1 MPKAVQ
7 MQLQMPFFK
16 VSRPFLGPIKMSEV
30 RIPQL
35 SLNFFYRLFLFLISI
50 LETTVC
56 SQCRNLAWRKKSR
69 NHQLWPPCFNLSFF
83 FFSGPALLNKKSSSE
98 SIEQWLHA
106 DRGSLISWGEKKM
119 RRVRKE
125 ELRESITSLHW
136 HFLKSSSADF
146 HLLSEYSSFI

>member
-35 SLNFFYRLFLFLISI
+35 SLNFFIDFFFSSLVYLKPQCVLSAEI
-50 LETTVC
+50 L
-56 SQCRNLAWRKKSR
+56 LGKKSR

-136 HFLKSSSADF
+136 HFSKSSSADF